1 MEQKFEIPKELP
13 ADSAEK
19 SELPR
24 EDLREVGEKA
34 TEVAKNTSEVPQ
46 IPLEAPDEYATN
58 IAEAP
63 VEGAADD
70 EEGATN
76 IIEEPGRSKDIV
88 PDDSEKQEKAEEL
101 AKKQIESCIIG
112 LYDGH
117 YLDTDARNH
126 SEEIFVRAKA
136 REMQDRAADFI
147 RFISKDC
154 NAVSGKSQRGE
165 AFRKGLN
172 DIDQLSFIAAL
183 NTLAEAKENP
193 DKFTDEDAG
202 AKRADEWKRD
212 LLDWRNNTSSDTAS
226 LEQLADKGAGK
237 EAVAKLAEGLNVLA
251 DNLETSLANYYEGKN
266 VNPLFENMNAALNK
280 ISNIATPKSEQI

>member
-1 MEQKFEIPKELP
+1 MEQKFEIPQKSP

-19 SELPR
+19 SELTR
-24 EDLREVGEKA
+24 DDLREVGEKA
-34 TEVAKNTSEVPQ
+34 TEVAESTAKNSDKAPQ

-63 VEGAADD
+63 AED
-70 EEGATN
+70 ATN

-88 PDDSEKQEKAEEL
+88 SDDSEKQENAEEL
-101 AKKQIESCIIG
+101 AEKQIEGCIIG
-112 LYDGH
+112 LYDGY

-172 DIDQLSFIAAL
+172 DIDQLGFIAAL
-183 NTLAEAKENP
+183 NTLAEVKENP
-193 DKFTDEDAG
+193 DKFTDENAG
-202 AKRADEWKRD
+202 TKRVDEWKRD

-237 EAVAKLAEGLNVLA
+237 EAVAKLAEGLSVLA
-251 DNLETSLANYYEGKN
+251 DNLENSLANYYEGKN